1 VPTFSSGQP
10 AVRTAGYGEV
20 AFCEVV
26 QALAEK
32 RAEAAA
38 SPGRRARSPDSG
50 PPSRSGCPRPR
61 PSSTGELAT
70 ATAAQ
75 SCLCTAPRSWA
86 ARSTSTPRCW
96 WPTGWR
102 SSWHPTR
109 PPEPKGGTPPR
120 PAGRV
125 GRSPARPLLVVAPRA
140 RPAQH
145 DDPARAVVG
154 VVRDGHEDPVAMRGC
169 RDRMRPLRASDRDEE
184 RLLRARHGGPAWP
197 TPARQTSTVRSR
209 PDIRVPRCL
218 RSSGWDMTHRQVSP
232 MPPAPTVRSGER
244 QRWTASSQS
253 FEPSIWGR
261 PAM

>member
-125 GRSPARPLLVVAPRA
+125 GRSPARPRYSLSPRA
-140 RPAQH
+140 
-145 DDPARAVVG
+145 PAR
-154 VVRDGHEDPVAMRGC
+154 RN
-169 RDRMRPLRASDRDEE
+169 
-184 RLLRARHGGPAWP
+184 
-197 TPARQTSTVRSR
+197 
-209 PDIRVPRCL
+209 
-218 RSSGWDMTHRQVSP
+218 MTI
-232 MPPAPTVRSGER
+232 PPAPLSGSSEMGMKTRLPCGAAAIQCAPCVPATGMKNVCYVPGTGGQPGRR
-244 QRWTASSQS
+244 QRGK
-253 FEPSIWGR
+253 PL
-261 PAM
+261 P